1 MKKNCYILAN
11 WKMNPATKKEALALV
26 QKIKKELPRVQKTE
40 VVVIPP
46 VLYLSPLREKFKSV
60 LFGVQTVA
68 PDDVHAHTGSI
79 SAAMAKSEGATYA
92 IVGHS
97 EVRSAGATN
106 EVVGASLREALK
118 AGLVPILCV
127 GEKARDHNGFYLHEI
142 KTQLEEA
149 LAQVPKTAHDKIL
162 VAYEPLWAIG
172 KEALREA
179 TPEEFRE
186 IAIFIRK
193 VFSDIAGVKVATSMV
208 VVYGGSVDEKSINP
222 FLEAGANG
230 FLIGRASLDAK
241 KFVDIVTLAEAYYK
255 PKK

>member
-1 MKKNCYILAN
+1 M
-11 WKMNPATKKEALALV
+11 
-26 QKIKKELPRVQKTE
+26 PRVQKTE

-46 VLYLSPLREKFKSV
+46 ALYLTALREKFKSV
-60 LFGVQTVA
+60 ALGVQTVA

-92 IVGHS
+92 IIGHS
-97 EVRSAGATN
+97 EVRSAGASN
-106 EVVGASLREALK
+106 EVVGAMLRETLK

-149 LAQVPKTAHDKIL
+149 LAQVPKTSYEKIV

-172 KEALREA
+172 KDALREA

-193 VFSDIAGVKVATSMV
+193 VFSDIAGVKLATTMP
-208 VVYGGSVDEKSINP
+208 VVYGGSVDERSVTP

-241 KFVDIVTLAEAYYK
+241 KFVEIVTLAELFYK
-255 PKK
+255 TKK

>member
-1 MKKNCYILAN
+1 
-11 WKMNPATKKEALALV
+11 MNPVTKKEALSLV
-26 QKIKKELPRVQKTE
+26 QKIKKDMPRVQKTE

-46 VLYLSPLREKFKSV
+46 ALYLTALREKFKSV
-60 LFGVQTVA
+60 ALGVQTVA

-92 IVGHS
+92 IIGHS
-97 EVRSAGATN
+97 EVRSAGASN
-106 EVVGASLREALK
+106 EVVGAMLRETLK

-149 LAQVPKTAHDKIL
+149 LAQVPKTSYEKIV

-172 KEALREA
+172 KDALREA

-193 VFSDIAGVKVATSMV
+193 VFSDIAGVKLATTMP
-208 VVYGGSVDEKSINP
+208 VVYGGSVDERSVTP

-241 KFVDIVTLAEAYYK
+241 KFVEIVTLAELFYK
-255 PKK
+255 TKK